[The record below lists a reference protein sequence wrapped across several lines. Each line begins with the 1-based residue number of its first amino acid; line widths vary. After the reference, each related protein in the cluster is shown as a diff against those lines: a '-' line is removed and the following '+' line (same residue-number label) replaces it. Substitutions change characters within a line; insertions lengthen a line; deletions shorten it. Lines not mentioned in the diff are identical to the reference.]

1 MLYEKPI
8 VIAGGGIAGLTAA
21 LALAQQKFKVLV
33 LEKAS
38 KFQEVGAGVQLS
50 PNATCILENIGILKQ
65 CKQKGV
71 VPDNILMIDG
81 HNFSTLTKLPI
92 RKYTTDNNLSDYIT
106 IHRADLHCI
115 LHEAS
120 IDNHNISIKM
130 NCQNISYEKKGVN
143 NYLVK
148 FNDTTLESSMVI
160 AADGIWSKLRKG
172 NEANFSGNVA
182 WRTTI
187 DKKDFAH
194 LFPTLTSANVYA
206 ILGSDNHII
215 IYPISDNKLYNI
227 IAVTNGSTD
236 MAKYDSKETRAFLS
250 KSFTKWSANIQQVLQ
265 TIPNWT
271 IWPLFYMPYTKLANE
286 DKIIFIGD
294 AAHGFLPYAAQGA
307 CMAIEDAG
315 ELADISPKILS
326 GDSAALNRFIAN
338 RHSRIEKVRKRGDFN
353 SFVFH
358 ASGVT
363 RVSRNIALKIIA
375 PNMLLKRLDWLYNF
389 R

>member
-130 NCQNISYEKKGVN
+130 KHWPTHSENLPN
-143 NYLVK
+143 NL
-148 FNDTTLESSMVI
+148 
-160 AADGIWSKLRKG
+160 
-172 NEANFSGNVA
+172 
-182 WRTTI
+182 
-187 DKKDFAH
+187 H
-194 LFPTLTSANVYA
+194 LT
-206 ILGSDNHII
+206 
-215 IYPISDNKLYNI
+215 
-227 IAVTNGSTD
+227 
-236 MAKYDSKETRAFLS
+236 
-250 KSFTKWSANIQQVLQ
+250 
-265 TIPNWT
+265 
-271 IWPLFYMPYTKLANE
+271 
-286 DKIIFIGD
+286 
-294 AAHGFLPYAAQGA
+294 
-307 CMAIEDAG
+307 
-315 ELADISPKILS
+315 
-326 GDSAALNRFIAN
+326 
-338 RHSRIEKVRKRGDFN
+338 
-353 SFVFH
+353 
-358 ASGVT
+358 
-363 RVSRNIALKIIA
+363 
-375 PNMLLKRLDWLYNF
+375 
-389 R
+389 